1 MHIGICWANWS
12 TTTPCEHMLELR
24 HEGSSW
30 EGFEGSG
37 LMLLCPLAFWTEGLV
52 GWVATHTWHDLMLQL
67 GQEEKENNSVQ
78 GKEHSSLLRQTW
90 VFAWI
95 LQRERPTCQELYKM
109 DLWKVAYYK
118 VIGTRTAS
126 SGPTGHPI
134 AFVQLLLVWSTS
146 SPSRNY
152 IVTNYFLWSNT
163 CGKSSVTLQGG
174 DHFCSCCWT

>member
-1 MHIGICWANWS
+1 METHLVHLHDHFADAATRVWSPICWANWS

-67 GQEEKENNSVQ
+67 GQEQKENNSVK
-78 GKEHSSLLRQTW
+78 GKEGSSLLRQTW

-109 DLWKVAYYK
+109 DLGKVAYYK

-126 SGPTGHPI
+126 SGPTGH
-134 AFVQLLLVWSTS
+134 QLLLFNS
-146 SPSRNY
+146 Y
-152 IVTNYFLWSNT
+152 
-163 CGKSSVTLQGG
+163 
-174 DHFCSCCWT
+174 